1 MTGFAP
7 LSVIASRVFPLRL
20 DFRMDVAH
28 GLASRAFS
36 ENVFVEFRSD
46 SGRTGFGE
54 CVPRPYVTG
63 ETPEGALA
71 EIPDIAARF
80 EGRAFRSPDELAAA
94 LGDEGISDI
103 ATANPAAFCAVELA
117 LLDLAGR
124 HWNLPA
130 TEVIGLDRSRC
141 PLVYSLVAPLMSDE
155 ALAGFLGYTAE
166 FRFSH
171 VKVKVDGNDPAAR
184 VRLVK
189 SLVSPDMEIR
199 VDANCSW
206 KPSDAPAFVR
216 DLAAEGVVSVEQP
229 LVAADLDG
237 MARLR
242 GRGVLI
248 TLDESVRNPG
258 DVERAADAG
267 ACDIVNVR
275 ISKCGGLLG
284 ALRVIHAAERRGMG
298 VQLGAQVGESCILSA
313 AGALLAAGVPSFR
326 WLEGAFGTHLLMRDL
341 CGETFRFGVRG
352 ELALPEGPGLGI
364 GIAGDPAIG
373 S

>member
-1 MTGFAP
+1 MTGFTP
-7 LSVIASRVFPLRL
+7 FRVTASRVFPLRL

-36 ENVFVEFRSD
+36 DNVFVEFISD
-46 SGRTGFGE
+46 SGLSGYGE
-54 CVPRPYVTG
+54 CVPRSYVTG

-71 EIPDIAARF
+71 AIPAIAAGF
-80 EGRAFRSPDELAAA
+80 EGRMFCSPAELAAA
-94 LGDEGISDI
+94 LEEEGVSDTG
-103 ATANPAAFCAVELA
+103 TANPAAFCAVELA

-124 HWNLPA
+124 HWNIPA
-130 TEVIGLDRSRC
+130 TAVIGLDMSRD
-141 PLVYSLVAPLMSDE
+141 PPVYSLVAPLMSDE
-155 ALAGFLGYTAE
+155 ALAGFLGYTAD
-166 FRFSH
+166 FRFGH
-171 VKVKVDGNDPAAR
+171 VKVKVDGDDPAAR

-189 SLVSPDMEIR
+189 SLVPPDMEIR

-206 KPSDAPAFVR
+206 RLSDAPAFVR

-229 LVAADLDG
+229 LSAADLDG
-237 MARLR
+237 MADLR

-275 ISKCGGLLG
+275 ISKCGGLSG
-284 ALRVIHAAERRGMG
+284 ALRVIRAAEHRGLG

-313 AGALLAAGVPSFR
+313 AGALLAAGIPSFR
-326 WLEGAFGTHLLMRDL
+326 WLEGAFGTHLLVRDL
-341 CGETFRFGVRG
+341 CGEPFQFGIRG
-352 ELALPEGPGLGI
+352 ELSLPGGPGLGV
-364 GIAGDPAIG
+364 GIAGDPANG
-373 S
+373 F